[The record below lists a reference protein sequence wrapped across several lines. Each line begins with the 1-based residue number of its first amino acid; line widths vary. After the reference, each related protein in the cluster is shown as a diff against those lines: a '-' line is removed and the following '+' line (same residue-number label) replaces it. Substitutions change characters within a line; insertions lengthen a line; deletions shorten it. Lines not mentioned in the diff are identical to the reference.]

1 MNPSFTNMHRVP
13 HTRALGC
20 SFVNVGASLPNEDSV
35 MVVTKYPFL
44 FLDYTHGRLGV
55 GWYDAR

>member
-1 MNPSFTNMHRVP
+1 MHRVP

-44 FLDYTHGRLGV
+44 FLDYTHGGLGV